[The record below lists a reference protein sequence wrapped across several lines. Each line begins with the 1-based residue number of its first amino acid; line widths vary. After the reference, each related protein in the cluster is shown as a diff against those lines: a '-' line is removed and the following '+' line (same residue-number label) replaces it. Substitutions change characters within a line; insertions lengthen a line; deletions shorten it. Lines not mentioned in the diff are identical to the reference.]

1 MNARQIVF
9 AHTVEAF
16 FVRTYGDRLKPEL
29 RAQLEKKGLLGSKLP
44 VDVEVFREGMEL
56 VRAALFPEAPVED
69 AYRAMGEEYL
79 ARYFSTVMGGLAAMM
94 VKLLPPEKA
103 IARVSSSL
111 QSASNLVK
119 ADYEKRGERDYLVTV
134 ENYSSTPGFVA
145 GLLVAFMR
153 NAGGKNV
160 KADLVSHEGRT
171 AKFHVSWE

>member
-1 MNARQIVF
+1 MAARQIVF

-16 FVRTYGDRLKPEL
+16 FVRTYGNRFKPEL
-29 RAQLEKKGLLGSKLP
+29 REQLTKLGLLESKLP

-56 VRAALFPEAPVED
+56 VRRSLFPEMESEA

-79 ARYFSTVMGGLAAMM
+79 ARYFTTVMGGLAAMM

-103 IARVSSSL
+103 IARLSQSL

-119 ADYEKRGERDYLVTV
+119 AEYTKNNERDYTVSV

-160 KADLVSHEGRT
+160 KTDIVEHQGLS
-171 AKFHVSWE
+171 AKFHVYWE